1 MRIVGGR
8 FRGRALA
15 APPGTDTRPTSD
27 RLREAIFNILEHG
40 DYPLEGASVLDLFA
54 GTGALGLEAL
64 SRGAKFALF
73 VEESAAARAAIRA
86 NIEALGLTGATKIF
100 RRDATNLGAM
110 PTGAGGP
117 FALVFLDP
125 PYGKGLVRPAL
136 ESLCAGGWL
145 ASSATLVIETGAEEA
160 LALPPGI
167 VERDRRSYSD
177 TLLTIAE
184 SVVD

>member
-8 FRGRALA
+8 FRGRALV
-15 APPGTDTRPTSD
+15 APPGADTRPTSD

-40 DYPLEGASVLDLFA
+40 DFPLTDASVLDLFA

-100 RRDATNLGAM
+100 RRDAIDLGPM
-110 PTGAGGP
+110 PPGSGGP
-117 FALVFLDP
+117 FGLVFLDP
-125 PYGKGLVRPAL
+125 PYGKGLVRLAL
-136 ESLCAGGWL
+136 ESLRAGGWL
-145 ASSATLVIETGAEEA
+145 TPSATLVIESGAEET
-160 LALPPGI
+160 LTLPPGF
-167 VERDRRSYSD
+167 VEHDRRRYGD
-177 TLLTIAE
+177 TQLTIAR
-184 SVVD
+184 SAVD